1 MGRPF
6 LYSLTYG
13 EEGVVHA
20 IESKSQSFSFLSS
33 FSLFTLPGPTLCV
46 DAYLSTKD
54 HLRYIIGISTD
65 ISHEG

>member
-20 IESKSQSFSFLSS
+20 IESKSQSFSFISF
-33 FSLFTLPGPTLCV
+33 FSLFPLSGPTLCV
-46 DAYLSTKD
+46 DAYLSTED
-54 HLRYIIGISTD
+54 
-65 ISHEG
+65 

>member
-20 IESKSQSFSFLSS
+20 IESESRSFLLHIFLFIVPTAR
-33 FSLFTLPGPTLCV
+33 FS
-46 DAYLSTKD
+46 
-54 HLRYIIGISTD
+54 
-65 ISHEG
+65 

>member
-20 IESKSQSFSFLSS
+20 IESKSQSFSFISF
-33 FSLFTLPGPTLCV
+33 FSLFPLSGPTLCV

-54 HLRYIIGISTD
+54 HSRCIIGFSTD